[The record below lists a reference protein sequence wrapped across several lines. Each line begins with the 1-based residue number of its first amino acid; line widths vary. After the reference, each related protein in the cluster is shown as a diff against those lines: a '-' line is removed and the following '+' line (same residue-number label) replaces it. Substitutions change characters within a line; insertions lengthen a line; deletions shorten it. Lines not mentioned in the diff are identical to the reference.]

1 VNFLDKFKKQSI
13 LLIQL
18 KEKET
23 MILDKDSIIQIIK
36 SQIEVEKTNVKEALE
51 TERKMERD
59 VAKLFLEIIR
69 MDSQK
74 HSNILS
80 RTLKILENPTIKSRE
95 NFFYIYYAPIVVRKE
110 LEAHKKREKEMM
122 SLIKKELKQTK
133 REGLKN
139 ILNLILEDE
148 KKHSKMLKSIS
159 DKLYKIEE

>member
-1 VNFLDKFKKQSI
+1 M
-13 LLIQL
+13 
-18 KEKET
+18 T
-23 MILDKDSIIQIIK
+23 LDKDSIIQLIK

-51 TERKMERD
+51 TERKMESN

-95 NFFYIYYAPIVVRKE
+95 NFFDIYYAPIVARKE

-133 REGLKN
+133 KEGLKN